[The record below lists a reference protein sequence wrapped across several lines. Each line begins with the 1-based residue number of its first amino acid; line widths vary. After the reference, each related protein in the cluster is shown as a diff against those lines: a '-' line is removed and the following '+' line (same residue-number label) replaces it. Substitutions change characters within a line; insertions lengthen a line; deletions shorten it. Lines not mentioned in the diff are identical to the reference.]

1 MWQKTKVQ
9 LYDDPN
15 TTGNTAGNLLNGG
28 KFCEADGRIYYADPY
43 DNDSLYVT
51 DDKLQKSTKLHGDT
65 VSYLNVAGD
74 YIFYTRRNDRK
85 SVTGG
90 NVLALSKTGLFRLTT
105 DGKIW
110 VSCMMI
116 RHSLCA
122 YTETICIISITMKKG
137 IAVKCS

>member
-1 MWQKTKVQ
+1 MAASSKHHVRNRILGGLGAVILVVVGFFMWQKTKVQ

-74 YIFYTRRNDRK
+74 
-85 SVTGG
+85 
-90 NVLALSKTGLFRLTT
+90 
-105 DGKIW
+105 
-110 VSCMMI
+110 
-116 RHSLCA
+116 
-122 YTETICIISITMKKG
+122 
-137 IAVKCS
+137 

>member
-1 MWQKTKVQ
+1 MAASSKHHVRNRILGGLGAVILVVVGFFMWQKTKVQ

-65 VSYLNVAGD
+65 VSYLNVAGVLFS
-74 YIFYTRRNDRK
+74 IQNVMTARA
-85 SVTGG
+85 VTGG
-90 NVLALSKTGLFRLTT
+90 NVL
-105 DGKIW
+105 
-110 VSCMMI
+110 
-116 RHSLCA
+116 
-122 YTETICIISITMKKG
+122 
-137 IAVKCS
+137 VK